1 MAVKQATIEIIPSG
15 APLGA
20 EIGGVDLSQPV
31 DDATFGEI
39 ERAYAGHGVLVFR
52 DQHLTERQLVA
63 VTERFGEVEEY
74 VRSTFALPDHPEIIL
89 ISNIEENG
97 EFIGVGDAGTT
108 WHTDMSYIPAP
119 PRGSL
124 LYAREVPVK
133 DGKVLGDTLFSSTAA
148 AYDDLPDATK
158 TLLEGRRTSHSYE
171 GKHAR
176 RASVGKSN
184 RKPLS
189 EEERASVQ
197 PVEHPVI
204 RTHPQSG
211 RKCIYVIA
219 GECVGIT
226 GLSDA
231 EAEPLLEDLAAR
243 CPREEYIYRH
253 RWRQFDLVIWDNCLV
268 QHLAIHDY
276 ALPQRRLMWRTTI
289 GGGVPV

>member
-1 MAVKQATIEIIPSG
+1 MTDAQTAIEIIPSG

-20 EIGGVDLSQPV
+20 EVRGVDLSQPI
-31 DDATFGEI
+31 DDATFRTI
-39 ERAYAGHGVLVFR
+39 ERAYAEHGVLVFR

-74 VRSTFALPDHPEIIL
+74 VRSTFAMPDHPEIIL
-89 ISNIEENG
+89 ITNIEKGG
-97 EFIGVGDAGTT
+97 EFVGVADAGTT

-133 DGKVLGDTLFSSTAA
+133 DGTVLGDTLFSSTAA

-158 TLLEGRRTSHSYE
+158 TLLEGRRTVHSYE

-176 RASVGKSN
+176 RAKAGKSN
-184 RKPLS
+184 RKPLT
-189 EEERASVQ
+189 EEERASLP
-197 PVEHPVI
+197 PVDHPVI

-211 RKCIYVIA
+211 RKCIYVVA

-226 GLSDA
+226 GMSDA

-243 CPREEYIYRH
+243 CTRPEYTYRH
-253 RWRQFDLVIWDNCLV
+253 HWQRYDLVMWDNCLV

-276 ALPQRRLMWRTTI
+276 ALPQRRMMWRTTI
-289 GGGVPV
+289 MGSVPA

>member
-1 MAVKQATIEIIPSG
+1 MATAQTEIEIIPSG

-20 EIGGVDLSQPV
+20 EIRGIDLSRPI
-31 DDATFGEI
+31 DGAAFREI
-39 ERAYAGHGVLVFR
+39 ERAYAEHGVLVFR

-74 VRSTFALPDHPEIIL
+74 VRSTFALPGHPEIIL
-89 ISNIEENG
+89 ITNIEKDG
-97 EFIGVGDAGTT
+97 EFVGVADAGTT

-133 DGKVLGDTLFSSTAA
+133 DGTVLGDTLFSSTAA

-158 TLLEGRRTSHSYE
+158 TLLEGRRTVHSYE

-176 RASVGKSN
+176 RAKAGKSN
-184 RKPLS
+184 RKPLT
-189 EEERASVQ
+189 EEERASLP
-197 PVEHPVI
+197 PVDHPVI

-211 RKCIYVIA
+211 RKCIYVVA

-226 GLSDA
+226 GMSDA

-243 CPREEYIYRH
+243 CTRPEYTYRH
-253 RWRQFDLVIWDNCLV
+253 HWQQYDLVMWDNCLV
-268 QHLAIHDY
+268 QHLAIHNY
-276 ALPQRRLMWRTTI
+276 ALPQRRMMWRTTI
-289 GGGVPV
+289 MGSVPA